1 MDLLLAVLAWAA
13 IGAIAGF
20 VAPIIAGT
28 GRERMR
34 RTIPL
39 GAVAAVAAG
48 LAAYVVNSL
57 FDDDGD
63 RSTFYGASGATVAV
77 IVTIILVVLERKR
90 DRP

>member
-1 MDLLLAVLAWAA
+1 MDLLLAVLAWAG

-34 RTIPL
+34 STIPL

-48 LAAYVVNSL
+48 IAAYGVNSL
-57 FDDDGD
+57 FDDGDD
-63 RSTFYGASGATVAV
+63 RSTFYGASGSVLAV
-77 IVTIILVVLERKR
+77 VVTIVLVVLERK
-90 DRP
+90 